1 VARAVGGAVVGL
13 DLDQTAAKDRPIVE
27 LAAERAAE
35 EIAGDDERGA
45 AIERRLET
53 TRARSTHS
61 TYPWAQEVSVM
72 KKPVLVALAI
82 AAAAAA
88 IVFSPAGS
96 ALSQEMQS
104 VIVTNFPKLWKVNGS
119 VSIDGPVSHA
129 RFFPLREVTVPPVS
143 PKDTVRLIQGG
154 IVESDGFTSMVLG
167 LQGQIKG
174 EVYRQG
180 TVGVF
185 LLPDE
190 ESIVKVFEEKGLMQF
205 STEVNA
211 PGVSG
216 ASPYFTST
224 VNRIQ
229 VAFPRYRTYFY
240 NTSDKTVT
248 VNLFA
253 YLTN

>member
-1 VARAVGGAVVGL
+1 
-13 DLDQTAAKDRPIVE
+13 
-27 LAAERAAE
+27 
-35 EIAGDDERGA
+35 
-45 AIERRLET
+45 
-53 TRARSTHS
+53 
-61 TYPWAQEVSVM
+61 M
-72 KKPVLVALAI
+72 KKSVLIALVI
-82 AAAAAA
+82 AAAAAF
-88 IVFSPAGS
+88 VLSPAGS
-96 ALSQEMQS
+96 AVSQEVQT
-104 VIVTNFPKLWKVNGS
+104 VFVTNFPKVFKVNGN
-119 VSIDGPVSHA
+119 VVIDGPVSHG
-129 RFFPLREVTVPPVS
+129 RFVPLRDVTVPPVN
-143 PKDTVRLIQGG
+143 PKETIRLIQGG

-174 EVYRQG
+174 EVYRAG

-190 ESIVKVFEEKGLMQF
+190 EPIVKVFEEKGLMQF
-205 STEVNA
+205 ATEVNA

-216 ASPYFTST
+216 ASPYFTSAANT
-224 VNRIQ
+224 IQ